1 MQAIAFCKQPDAHE
15 TGPVVVIYGPV
26 RFLRTSVLRELSRL
40 VLGSDAEDD
49 EDVSITRFSG
59 KEIDLASVHDELR
72 TISMWGDRRLVV
84 VDDADDFVKT
94 YRSGL
99 EKLLENPAKKSVLV
113 LLVKSWPK
121 NTRLAKRIA
130 KIGLDIDCAE
140 LKGGALTR
148 WLGETA
154 RDEYGKQL
162 GPAAAAELVN
172 LAGNDLGLLDQELA
186 KLAAYVGDNPKIE
199 ADDVRTL
206 VGGWKAETAWTMI
219 GAIQSGDLGTS
230 LECLDKLLAA
240 NEAPQRILGGINY
253 LFRRL
258 AQATEMTRQGRPL
271 PAALKEAGLYHPQEI
286 DTASGFLRRIGR
298 PRAERIHARLL
309 VADADLKGNSRLS
322 PQLQLERL
330 LLELSGRSS
339 VVVRLSLNDGWY

>member
-1 MQAIAFCKQPDAHE
+1 MQAIAFCKNPDAHE
-15 TGPVVVIYGPV
+15 TGSVVVIHGPV
-26 RFLRTSVLRELSRL
+26 RYLRGIVLKELTRL
-40 VLGSDAEDD
+40 VLGSEADEDD
-49 EDVSITRFSG
+49 SISMTRFSG

-72 TISMWGDRRLVV
+72 TVSMWGDRRLVV
-84 VDDADDFVKT
+84 VDDAEDFVKT

-99 EKLLENPAKKSVLV
+99 EKSLENPAKKSVLV
-113 LLVKSWPK
+113 LLIKSWPK
-121 NTRLAKRIA
+121 NTRLAKRVA

-148 WLGETA
+148 WLAETA
-154 RDEYGKQL
+154 SEEYGKQL
-162 GPAAAAELVN
+162 GPAAVTELVN

-186 KLAAYVGDNPKIE
+186 KLAAYVGENPRIE

-219 GAIQSGDLGTS
+219 GAVQSGDLATS

-240 NEAPQRILGGINY
+240 NEAPQRILGGINFS
-253 LFRRL
+253 FRRL
-258 AQATEMTRQGRPL
+258 AQATEMSRQGRPL
-271 PAALKEAGLYHPQEI
+271 PAALKEAGIFRPSDV
-286 DTASGFLRRIGR
+286 DTAARFLRRIGR

-309 VADADLKGNSRLS
+309 AADADLKGNSRLS

-330 LLELSGRSS
+330 LLDLGGR
-339 VVVRLSLNDGWY
+339 